1 MATEVGYLVS
11 PINRQTGCTQFSS
24 SVVGGPTTTVLPVCS
39 LFLCNDNCTTGN
51 ITYDIPTIADFYGK
65 RVVILKTVA
74 TAGFKIRITAP
85 VNFITTGSTT
95 LNLPDA
101 ASVTELI
108 FPITAGGVIGTD
120 LYDGVVPTDT
130 NIYNT
135 NGSLTSNRTL
145 TLNSFSLTT
154 SGTGNVNFTGT
165 GNVNI
170 TPAGNANITP
180 TSAGVLNLGISTN
193 TSTINIGTGTTQPVK
208 LMGDVQLTSATSVSS
223 PDELVTYTTATRS
236 VGHVLLSSFF
246 MNKIFSVG
254 MSTPDTSVAEACSAG
269 LTRQFP
275 NALSGAPVLSTTSPS
290 GHVGYD
296 FSSGALNLT
305 TGSYLASPTGYYE
318 VVFKINY
325 KCTTEAPNLSLIF
338 RNTTTSSNV
347 SVTNYNGVGAINQY
361 STFYLTDRVSLSLLN
376 SYVFQIVCNNTTG
389 NFQVSNAFIS
399 INKI

>member
-1 MATEVGYLVS
+1 MTTEVGYLVS

-85 VNFITTGSTT
+85 INFITTGSTT

-120 LYDGVVPTDT
+120 LYDGVVPTST

-135 NGSLTSNRTL
+135 SGTL
-145 TLNSFSLTT
+145 TAGRVVTLGGFNLNI
-154 SGTGNVNFTGT
+154 SGTGGVSIIPTGT
-165 GNVNI
+165 VNI
-170 TPAGNANITP
+170 TPTGA
-180 TSAGVLNLGISTN
+180 LNLGY
-193 TSTINIGTGTTQPVK
+193 TIATTGIAIGGSGSMPIT
-208 LMGDVQLTSATSVSS
+208 MNGDVRLVSAPSVST
-223 PDELVTYTTATRS
+223 PDELVTYNTATKS
-236 VGHVLLSSFF
+236 LGHVLVSAYF
-246 MNKIFSVG
+246 MNQIFSMG
-254 MSTPDTSVAEACSAG
+254 MSTPSTSVAEACSAG

-296 FSSGALNLT
+296 LSGGLLNTT
-305 TGSYLASPTGYYE
+305 TGRYLVNPYPSAGGYYE
-318 VVFKINY
+318 VVFKIDY
-325 KCTTEAPNLSLIF
+325 KCTTEAPNLSLVLRDTTISSDI
-338 RNTTTSSNV
+338 NT
-347 SVTNYNGVGAINQY
+347 TNYNGIGAINQY
-361 STFYLTDRVSLSLLN
+361 STFYLTDRVYIAALHSVAFL
-376 SYVFQIVCNNTTG
+376 IVCNNTTG